1 MRKIVV
7 FVAFLVGLLATPVFA
22 KDVTGT
28 QITIEKKSSAYQSR
42 RNRDYWTRVWYE
54 KQARKGKRYKRKVY
68 RNGRKLRKKRR
79 YNNRVKVRRV
89 SKRKRSRKR
98 SSYRPRVSSKNVRPG
113 RCSRVLAKI
122 SLSSQRMNVYQGG
135 RLLHSW
141 KVSTG
146 RKGYSTPRGTWRI
159 HRMHKRY
166 FSKKYDNAPMPYA
179 MFYSGGFAVHGTNSI
194 KRLGRRASHG
204 CVRLH
209 PSNAAQLFAMV
220 RRNGGTV
227 KVTN

>member
-1 MRKIVV
+1 MRKILLLI
-7 FVAFLVGLLATPVFA
+7 AFMAGLFATPVFA
-22 KDVTGT
+22 KDLTGK
-28 QITIEKKSSAYQSR
+28 QITIEKKTSAYQPR
-42 RNRDYWTRVWYE
+42 RNRDYWTRVWYRN
-54 KQARKGKRYKRKVY
+54 QARKGKRYRKWVN

-79 YNNRVKVRRV
+79 YNSRVKVRRV
-89 SKRKRSRKR
+89 SKRKRSRKT
-98 SSYRPRVSSKNVRPG
+98 SSYRPRRSSKNLRPG
-113 RCSRVLAKI
+113 RGGRVTAKV
-122 SLSSQRMNVYQGG
+122 SLSRQRMNVYQGG

-146 RKGYSTPRGTWRI
+146 RKGYNTPRGTWRV

-179 MFYSGGFAVHGTNSI
+179 MFYHRGFAIHGTNSI

-220 RRNGGTV
+220 RRHGGTV